1 MYRFLLKPKW
11 IAFHLLCALTIAGMV
26 WLSFWQIRRLHQHDA
41 FKGEVQRRT
50 ELAIAP
56 LEQLA
61 EGGPLNPQATE
72 WRRVSVS
79 GTWVASPTFEVV
91 NVSQTGESGHDAVAG
106 LQLAD
111 GSILVVNRG
120 FAAGTTALPS
130 LPTGTVRLT
139 GRLRTSQTAGA
150 LQGTDN
156 GAQALTQIRRVDLT
170 ALAPQFTGR
179 TVQPVYLDQLS
190 SVPAEP
196 SLTPVVFPDLNGGPP
211 HLSYAVQWLIFSLC
225 VLAGWALA
233 VRKSVLNHTGRGR
246 KRRKA
251 LIPEQY
257 L

>member
-11 IAFHLLCALTIAGMV
+11 IAFHLVCALAIVGMV
-26 WLSFWQIRRLHQHDA
+26 WLSFWQLRRLHQHDQFVA
-41 FKGEVQRRT
+41 EVRRRT
-50 ELAIAP
+50 ELVITP

-61 EGGPLNPQATE
+61 EGGTLSPTATE

-79 GTWVASPTFEVV
+79 GTWLTEPTFEVV
-91 NVSQTGESGHDAVAG
+91 NVSQSGQSGHDAVAG

-111 GSILVVNRG
+111 GSVLVVNRG
-120 FAAGTTALPS
+120 FAAGTTALPT
-130 LPTGTVRLT
+130 LPSGTVRLT
-139 GRLRTSQTAGA
+139 GRLRTSQSAGA

-156 GAQALTQIRRVDLT
+156 GAQRLTQIRRVDLA
-170 ALAPQFTGR
+170 ALSPQFAGR
-179 TVQPVYLDQLS
+179 TVQSVYLDQLS
-190 SVPAEP
+190 SDPSEP

-211 HLSYAVQWLIFSLC
+211 HLSYAVQWIIFSLS

-233 VRKSVLNHTGRGR
+233 VRKSVHSRSGRGR
-246 KRRKA
+246 SRRKA